1 MNSQT
6 LTRILYVEDDDD
18 IREIGQIALQVVGN
32 FEVLACASGAQAIA
46 AAVDFAPQL
55 LLLDVMMPNLDGPA
69 TLEQLRKLAPLANT
83 PVVFMTAKT
92 QAHEVA
98 AYKALGAIE
107 VIAKPFDAIQLPQHI
122 QSVWEQAQGSA
133 R

>member
-1 MNSQT
+1 MDHQT
-6 LTRILYVEDDDD
+6 LTRILYIEDDDD
-18 IREIGQIALQVVGN
+18 IREIGQLALQMVGN
-32 FEVLACASGAQAIA
+32 FEVLACTSGAQAIA

-55 LLLDVMMPNLDGPA
+55 LLLDVMMPDLNGPA
-69 TLEQLRKLAPLANT
+69 TLQQLRKLAPLAHT

-98 AYKALGAIE
+98 AYKALGAID
-107 VIAKPFDAIQLPQHI
+107 VIAKPFDAIQLSQHI
-122 QSVWEQAQGSA
+122 RAVWEQAKATA